1 MGKNWYNGTKW
12 YTDWKRAHF
21 KLSLIKTVSGNK
33 TLQLPAKLVNW
44 ILNTILPGLI
54 SEAFI
59 FILPDAIAPLINS
72 GTNFASFNGHVS
84 LKGEIMTETWR
95 APFIKSEAARRLL
108 NISIEE
114 AQLLENI
121 VNDKNRGKAAGLKS
135 NVSMAS
141 LLKW

>member
-1 MGKNWYNGTKW
+1 LNIFLHTLYL
-12 YTDWKRAHF
+12 F
-21 KLSLIKTVSGNK
+21 TVFI
-33 TLQLPAKLVNW
+33 
-44 ILNTILPGLI
+44 ILLFFRFNVQKFIFLTGLI

-114 AQLLENI
+114 
-121 VNDKNRGKAAGLKS
+121 GKKKKKKKKRRKKKEEKKKKKKRTRLS
-135 NVSMAS
+135 V
-141 LLKW
+141 LYFCRLQ